1 MDAEEKWIDETMALM
16 EQPPS
21 MSPELMERLKSIPST
36 VKEKVKII
44 PMRTVWIAAASVA
57 VLVVANIIALGNY
70 RTSADNLSS
79 ENEEMVDLYFSHTR
93 RI

>member
-36 VKEKVKII
+36 VKEKVKIV